1 MAYGYEVSVT
11 PLQIAMAYAA
21 VANKGVLM
29 KPYVV
34 SEVQDRDGEVLF
46 EQRPQII
53 RRVIS
58 EPTAALL
65 IQAFEGVVER
75 GTAKETHI
83 QGVRIAGKTGTSRK
97 VVDGHYGVG
106 NYTGSFVGFFPIED
120 PQVVCLVMMDNPQG
134 GSYYGG
140 TVSAPVFRAI
150 ADRIINTSGR
160 FTKTPQPKDQQP
172 RNGIT
177 VPDVRTLQLNIASRL
192 LESHGLKCQTVG
204 TGDIVVRQVPE
215 PGKRLEKDD
224 VVQVVL
230 NETGSA
236 ASGGP
241 PIVPDVRGMSL
252 RRAIN
257 RLVVDEF
264 DIDVRGSGVVVS
276 QIPGPGQKIH
286 AGATIHL
293 TCEPRSIVT
302 AVLY

>member
-1 MAYGYEVSVT
+1 
-11 PLQIAMAYAA
+11 
-21 VANKGVLM
+21 
-29 KPYVV
+29 
-34 SEVQDRDGEVLF
+34 
-46 EQRPQII
+46 
-53 RRVIS
+53 
-58 EPTAALL
+58 LL